1 VIVKVKSKKDEN
13 IKIMNGEA
21 VHKLFWA
28 WTSQSSSVSERM
40 NDLEWNSGIEGVF
53 LFEIL

>member
-1 VIVKVKSKKDEN
+1 MIVKVKSKKEEN

-21 VHKLFWA
+21 VHKVFWV
-28 WTSQSSSVSERM
+28 WTSQSSSVSGRM
-40 NDLEWNSGIEGVF
+40 NDLEWNSGIVGVF

>member
-1 VIVKVKSKKDEN
+1 MN

-21 VHKLFWA
+21 VHKVFWV
-28 WTSQSSSVSERM
+28 WTSQSSSVSGRM
-40 NDLEWNSGIEGVF
+40 KDLEWNLGIVGVF